1 MRRRRKSGMTLDRTQ
16 DPGKDLF
23 AYLFLLIMVFSFML
37 MMSMEDRYDRLIGQ
51 LAPDKK
57 PEQQTGQSTLAA
69 VSSDKIGTLKKS
81 NGQLYL
87 IFQNTAY
94 DPHSKVDQL
103 VDDNRVVILSSK
115 DGQEKKYIYL
125 EETNSDEVLLTEY
138 LAAFQNLSNRGI
150 SVAFAEV
157 DHGQGK

>member
-1 MRRRRKSGMTLDRTQ
+1 MRRRRKNGMTFDRPQ

-37 MMSMEDRYDRLIGQ
+37 MMSMEDRYDRLLGQ
-51 LAPDKK
+51 LAPDKQ
-57 PEQQTGQSTLAA
+57 PEQQTGQSTLTA
-69 VSSDKIGTLKKS
+69 VGVENIGSLKKT

-87 IFQNTAY
+87 VFQDTAY
-94 DPHSKVDQL
+94 DPLSEVKRL
-103 VDDNRVVILSSK
+103 VEDNRVVILSNK

-125 EETNSDEVLLTEY
+125 EETNSDKVLLTEY
-138 LAAFQNLSNRGI
+138 LSAFQNLSSKGI

-157 DHGQGK
+157 SHGQDK

>member
-51 LAPDKK
+51 LAPDKQ
-57 PEQQTGQSTLAA
+57 EHQTGKSTLTAINIEN
-69 VSSDKIGTLKKS
+69 IGSLKKT

-87 IFQNTAY
+87 VFQDTAY
-94 DPHSKVDQL
+94 DPLAEVGKL
-103 VDDNRVVILSSK
+103 VEDNRVVILSNN

-125 EETNSDEVLLTEY
+125 EETNSDNVLLTEY
-138 LAAFQNLSNRGI
+138 LSAFQNLSSKGI

-157 DHGQGK
+157 SHGQDK